1 MAISPKK
8 VCLFCEHRLSGS
20 RGKCASLV
28 EFRKNSEVVLEC
40 LLCRISVIFA
50 LPGTS
55 LVGPACEEEEPDEE
69 PDEEAEEGAEDVK

>member
-1 MAISPKK
+1 MATSPKK

-20 RGKCASLV
+20 RGRCASLV

-40 LLCRISVIFA
+40 LLCQVSVIFA

-55 LVGPACEEEEPDEE
+55 LVGPTCEEEEPDEE
-69 PDEEAEEGAEDVK
+69 AEEEAEDVK